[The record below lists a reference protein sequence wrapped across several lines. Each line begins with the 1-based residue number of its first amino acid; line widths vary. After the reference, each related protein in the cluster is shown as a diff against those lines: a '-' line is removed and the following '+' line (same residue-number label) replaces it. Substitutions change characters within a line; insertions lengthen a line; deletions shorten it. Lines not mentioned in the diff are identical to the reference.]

1 MVKRLF
7 DIIFSLIGLV
17 FLAPFLILI
26 TIIIKADSK
35 GPVFYIQKR
44 VGKGNKDFRLFKFRS
59 MRIDSDI
66 SGLLTVG
73 NKDPRITSSG
83 YYLRKYKLDEI
94 PQLYNVFKGEMSF
107 VGPRPEVRK
116 YVELYNEYQMKVLEV
131 KPGITDLAS
140 IKYRNENEL
149 LADSD
154 DPEGLYTNEIM
165 PDKIKINLEYISD
178 RSLLK
183 DIRIIIK
190 TLKAVII

>member
-94 PQLYNVFKGEMSF
+94 PQLYNVLKGEMSF

-116 YVELYNEYQMKVLEV
+116 YVELYNEDQMKVLEV

-165 PDKIKINLEYISD
+165 PDKIEINLEYISD

>member
-1 MVKRLF
+1 LVKRLF

-140 IKYRNENEL
+140 IKYRNENEI

-165 PDKIKINLEYISD
+165 PDKIEINLEYISD

>member
-1 MVKRLF
+1 LVKRLF

-94 PQLYNVFKGEMSF
+94 PQLYNVLKGEMSF

-116 YVELYNEYQMKVLEV
+116 YVELYNEDQMKVLEV

-149 LADSD
+149 LADSE

>member
-1 MVKRLF
+1 
-7 DIIFSLIGLV
+7 V

-94 PQLYNVFKGEMSF
+94 PQLYNVLKGEMSF

-165 PDKIKINLEYISD
+165 PDKIEINLEYISD

>member
-94 PQLYNVFKGEMSF
+94 PQLYNVLKGEMSF

-149 LADSD
+149 LADSE

>member
-94 PQLYNVFKGEMSF
+94 PQLYNVLKGEMSF

-116 YVELYNEYQMKVLEV
+116 YVELYNEDQMKVLEV

-149 LADSD
+149 LADSE

>member
-94 PQLYNVFKGEMSF
+94 PQLYNVLKGEMSF

-165 PDKIKINLEYISD
+165 PDKIEINLEYISD

>member
-1 MVKRLF
+1 LVKRLF

-94 PQLYNVFKGEMSF
+94 PQLYNVLKGEMSF

-165 PDKIKINLEYISD
+165 PDKIEINLEYISD